1 MIIRI
6 ILIVI
11 LALFLCFFI
20 FKDNSLKRN
29 VSALWSLGIIA
40 VCVII
45 LFILIFGLIK
55 KYKGIGEGA
64 LFTDMVSTSTSSDE
78 TDSVVSDLAGS
89 SGSPSGAAD
98 ADENNPAGDGELT
111 VRVSGDS
118 VYIGNEEYMDIN
130 LARPVISEAAKNGA
144 AIILVDDYASARTY
158 IEVKELLSEL
168 GITDI
173 TEETLD

>member
-20 FKDNSLKRN
+20 FRDNSLKRN

-45 LFILIFGLIK
+45 LFILIMGLIK

-64 LFTDMVSTSTSSDE
+64 LFTDMISTNSSSDE
-78 TDSVVSDLAGS
+78 TGSVVTDLAPGS
-89 SGSPSGAAD
+89 SAVTGD
-98 ADENNPAGDGELT
+98 ADDNNPAGGELT
-111 VRVSGDS
+111 VRVSGDT
-118 VYIGNEEYMDIN
+118 VYIGNEEYMDVN
-130 LARPVISEAAKNGA
+130 LARPAINEAAKNGDA
-144 AIILVDDYASARTY
+144 VILVDDYASARTY
-158 IEVKELLSEL
+158 IEVKDLLSEL
-168 GITDI
+168 GVIDM

>member
-20 FKDNSLKRN
+20 FRDNSLKRN

-45 LFILIFGLIK
+45 LFILIMGLIK

-64 LFTDMVSTSTSSDE
+64 LFTDMISDSSAV
-78 TDSVVSDLAGS
+78 TG
-89 SGSPSGAAD
+89 D
-98 ADENNPAGDGELT
+98 ADGNDPAGGGELT
-111 VRVSGDS
+111 VRVSGDT
-118 VYIGNEEYMDIN
+118 VYIGNEEYKDVN
-130 LARPVISEAAKNGA
+130 LARPAINEAAKNGA
-144 AIILVDDYASARTY
+144 AVILVDDYASARTY
-158 IEVKELLSEL
+158 IEVKDLLSEL
-168 GITDI
+168 GVTDM

>member
-45 LFILIFGLIK
+45 LVILIMGLIK

-64 LFTDMVSTSTSSDE
+64 LFTDMISTNSSSDE
-78 TDSVVSDLAGS
+78 TGSVVTDLAPGS
-89 SGSPSGAAD
+89 SAVTGD
-98 ADENNPAGDGELT
+98 ADGNDPAGGGELT
-111 VRVSGDS
+111 VRVSGDT
-118 VYIGNEEYMDIN
+118 VYIGNEEYKDVN
-130 LARPVISEAAKNGA
+130 LARPAINEAAKNGA
-144 AIILVDDYASARTY
+144 AVILVDDYASARTY
-158 IEVKELLSEL
+158 IEVKDLLSEL
-168 GITDI
+168 GVTDM